1 MKTDYL
7 KFKKILDRTGKTYFE
22 LHDLKKF
29 YSGGKGSLKTLLSN
43 WTNRDII
50 QRIGKG
56 YYAFDIA
63 KVDYLRVANE
73 LDKNSYI
80 SFEYAL
86 YYHNLIDQVPSV
98 ITSASKTRSKKVLMS
113 NWSFEYTHLK
123 DTLFFG
129 YVLKD
134 NIYIATPEKAI
145 ADLIYL
151 ISRGKRIV
159 ELDTLE
165 IKKID
170 QKKLRDI
177 LKKFPNY
184 TMLKAKSLNI
194 LR

>member
-7 KFKKILDRTGKTYFE
+7 QFKKKLDKIGKTYFG
-22 LHDLKKF
+22 LNDLEKF
-29 YSGGKGSLKTLLSN
+29 YKGKKESLKPLLSN
-43 WTNRDII
+43 WASRGII
-50 QRIGKG
+50 ERIGKG
-56 YYAFDIA
+56 YYAFSITD
-63 KVDYLRVANE
+63 VDYLRMANE

-113 NWSFEYTHLK
+113 NWNFEYTHLK

-129 YVLKD
+129 YVLKE

-151 ISRGKRIV
+151 ISRGKRMA
-159 ELDTLE
+159 ELDTFE
-165 IKKID
+165 IKKIN
-170 QKKLRDI
+170 QKKLREI
-177 LKKFPNY
+177 LKKFPRYAVAKARN
-184 TMLKAKSLNI
+184 MGILK
-194 LR
+194 

>member
-7 KFKKILDRTGKTYFE
+7 EFKKSLEKIGKTYFG
-22 LHDLKKF
+22 LNDLEKF
-29 YSGGKGSLKTLLSN
+29 YKGKKKSLKTLLSSWVDREN
-43 WTNRDII
+43 I
-50 QRIGKG
+50 QRIGRG
-56 YYAFDIA
+56 YYAFNISGI
-63 KVDYLRVANE
+63 DYLRLANE

-98 ITSASKTRSKKVLMS
+98 ITSASKTRSKKILMS

-123 DTLFFG
+123 DNLFFE
-129 YVLKD
+129 YALKD

-151 ISRGKRIV
+151 ISRGKRIA

-170 QKKLRDI
+170 QKKLKDI

-184 TMLKAKSLNI
+184 TAIKANELKI
-194 LR
+194 LQ

>member
-29 YSGGKGSLKTLLSN
+29 YGGGKGSLKTLLSN
-43 WTNRDII
+43 WISRDII

-56 YYAFDIA
+56 YYAFNISG
-63 KVDYLRVANE
+63 VDYLRLANE

-86 YYHNLIDQVPSV
+86 YYHNLTDQVPSV
-98 ITSASKTRSKKVLMS
+98 VTSASKIRSKKILMS

-123 DTLFFG
+123 DNLFFG
-129 YVLKD
+129 YALKD

-151 ISRGKRIV
+151 ISRGKRIA

-170 QKKLRDI
+170 QKKLKDI

-184 TMLKAKSLNI
+184 TIKKAKDMGI
-194 LR
+194 LK

>member
-1 MKTDYL
+1 MKTDYIE
-7 KFKKILDRTGKTYFE
+7 FKKTLDKLGKTYFS
-22 LHDLKKF
+22 LNDLKKF
-29 YSGGKGSLKTLLSN
+29 YRSEKKSLSPLLSN
-43 WTNRDII
+43 WISRDII
-50 QRIGKG
+50 QRIGKR

-86 YYHNLIDQVPSV
+86 YYYNLIDQVPSV
-98 ITSASKTRSKKVLMS
+98 ITSASKTRSKKAFMS
-113 NWSFEYTHLK
+113 NWNFEYTHLK

-134 NIYIATPEKAI
+134 NIYIATSEKAI

-170 QKKLRDI
+170 QKKLREI
-177 LKKFPNY
+177 LKKFPKY
-184 TMLKAKSLNI
+184 TIEKAVELKI
-194 LR
+194 LK